1 MQTQKYS
8 VNQHLIETL
17 LVWVKS
23 GEIAIPEIQR
33 PFVWDGA
40 KVRDLMDSLYQGYPV
55 GYVITWRNPNVR
67 LKDGSTAEGKKV
79 LIDGQQRITAL
90 TAAILGDYV
99 VNKEYKRI
107 RIKIAFNPI
116 EEKFD
121 VQTPVIL
128 KDKTWISDIS
138 EVLNGSVN
146 SFGFINTYLQH
157 NPGVDQDKVVESINN
172 LFNLTRKQIGLI
184 DLAGDLDIETVT
196 EIFIRINSKGVV
208 LSQADFAMSKIAAN
222 DIYGGQELRKAID
235 YFSHLAVAPE
245 FYQFIND
252 NDAEFAKSEYFQ
264 KMAWLRAENEDLYDP
279 SYTDVLRVAFTSQF
293 NRGKLSD
300 LVSLLSGRNFETRTF
315 EEQIAQD
322 SFEKLGTGI
331 HKFINE
337 TNFKRFIMIIKSAGF
352 ISPKL
357 IRAQNALN
365 VAYILFLK
373 LREQEE
379 NPAKIEKYV
388 RRWFVLSLLTGRYSG
403 SAESMIDFD
412 SKQIANKPFEQ
423 FLNEIE
429 SADLSEA
436 FWNASLVQSLDS
448 SVSSSPYFLVYLASQ
463 VKANDKGFLSKEITV
478 NDLITYRGDIHHI
491 FPKDFLKKNGL
502 ERGKYN
508 QIANY
513 VYMQQEVNISVGNK
527 APQDYFSEVIEQC
540 NGGELKYGAIASK
553 EELDANLKANCIPT
567 AIFNMTVEHYEEFL
581 NERRKLMAE
590 KMREYYFGL

>member
-33 PFVWDGA
+33 PFVWDSS

-128 KDKTWISDIS
+128 KDKTWIPDIS
-138 EVLNGSVN
+138 EVLNGTVN
-146 SFGFINTYLQH
+146 SFGYINTYLQN
-157 NPGVDQDKVVESINN
+157 NPDVNQDKVVEAINN
-172 LFNLTRKQIGLI
+172 LFNLTKKQIGLI

-222 DIYGGQELRKAID
+222 DNYGGQELRKAID

-245 FYQFIND
+245 FYQFIKD
-252 NDAEFAKSEYFQ
+252 NDADFAKTDYFQ
-264 KMAWLRAENEDLYDP
+264 KMAWLRSENEDLYDP

-315 EEQIAQD
+315 EEHIAKE
-322 SFEKLGTGI
+322 SFEKLSAGI
-331 HKFINE
+331 GQFINE

-365 VAYILFLK
+365 FSYILFLK
-373 LREQEE
+373 LREKGE
-379 NPAKIEKYV
+379 NPANIEKYV

-403 SAESMIDFD
+403 SAESSIDYD
-412 SKQIANKPFEQ
+412 SKQIANKPFDQ
-423 FLNEIE
+423 FLQEVE
-429 SADLSEA
+429 EADLSDA

-463 VKANDKGFLSKEITV
+463 AKANDKGFLSKEITV
-478 NDLITYRGDIHHI
+478 GDLITYRGDIHHI
-491 FPKDFLKKNGL
+491 FPRDFLKKNGM

-513 VYMQQEVNISVGNK
+513 VYMQQEVNIAVGNK
-527 APQDYFSEVIEQC
+527 APDAYFSEVLEQC
-540 NGGELKYGAIASK
+540 HGGALKYGGISSLD
-553 EELDANLKANCIPT
+553 ELHENLKSNCVPES
-567 AIFNMTVEHYEEFL
+567 IFTMSLDRYDEFL
-581 NERRKLMAE
+581 KERRKLMAQ
-590 KMREYYFGL
+590 KMKVYYFSL